1 MNLYGS
7 WYVIPVKVVGPVTK
21 KTLRRIWDEGI
32 LKADFYDCFETYYDE
47 YMQIFGR
54 YESDFIVL
62 PLINIET
69 NFGKETCDLIAVCR
83 LFPMQW
89 MEQLIH
95 KEK

>member
-21 KTLRRIWDEGI
+21 RLYAGSGMREFSRPIFMTALRHIMTNICKFLVD
-32 LKADFYDCFETYYDE
+32 
-47 YMQIFGR
+47 
-54 YESDFIVL
+54 ESDFIVL

-83 LFPMQW
+83 LFLMQW